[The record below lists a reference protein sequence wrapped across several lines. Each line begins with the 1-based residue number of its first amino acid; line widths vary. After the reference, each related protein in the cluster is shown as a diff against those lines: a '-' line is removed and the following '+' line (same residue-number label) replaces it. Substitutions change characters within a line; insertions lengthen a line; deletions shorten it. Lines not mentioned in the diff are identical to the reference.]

1 VKSKPLK
8 ELCDYFG
15 DGDWIESKDQSETGF
30 RLIQTGNIGVGQ
42 FKDRLDKSRWI
53 SEDTFGRLRCT
64 EIFEG
69 DVLISR
75 LPDPVGRACLIPKL
89 SDRAITAVDC
99 SIVRFKADE
108 LMPEFFI
115 YYTQS
120 PAYANAIQP
129 LISGATRE
137 RVSRERLGTV
147 PVPILPMESQKEIVS
162 RLDEIYEEISV
173 IETQL
178 ATQQNVIEEL
188 TSSIIGGILS
198 PSDSSALTDY
208 RLGDICKVDWGNTKL
223 TKSSYTDGGLFA
235 AVSAAGVDGRIG
247 HAEHEAYTPVL
258 SAIGAKCGRMFL
270 PTEDFTA
277 IKNTITLTPKKEIV
291 GSAYLFRLLQAVEL
305 PKRGAGQPFIS
316 KGDIQKFEV
325 KILPRENQ
333 DAAMDEVDSA
343 LEMIREMSSS
353 LNQKHILL
361 TELKNSI
368 LTEAFAS

>member
-1 VKSKPLK
+1 MKLKALK
-8 ELCDYFG
+8 EFCDYFG
-15 DGDWIESKDQSETGF
+15 DGDWIESKDQSATGI

-53 SEDTFGRLRCT
+53 SDATFARLRCT

-75 LPDPVGRACLIPKL
+75 LPEPVGRACLIPML

-99 SIVRFKADE
+99 SIVRFKLDE
-108 LMPEFFI
+108 LLPEFFI

-129 LISGATRE
+129 LISGTTRE

-147 PVPILPMESQKEIVS
+147 PVPNLPIESQQEIVA
-162 RLDEIYEEISV
+162 RLDEIYKEISV
-173 IETQL
+173 IEGQL
-178 ATQQNVIEEL
+178 ASQHTGIEEL

-198 PSDSSALTDY
+198 PSDSAALTDY
-208 RLGDICKVDWGNTKL
+208 RLGEICKVDWGNTKL
-223 TKSSYTDGGLFA
+223 TKRSYTDGGPFA

-277 IKNTITLTPKKEIV
+277 IKNTITLTPKKEV
-291 GSAYLFRLLQAVEL
+291 VASAYLFRLLQAVDL

-316 KGDIQKFEV
+316 KGDIEKFEV
-325 KILPRENQ
+325 RILPRENQ
-333 DAAMDEVDSA
+333 DGAMDEVDSA
-343 LEMIREMSSS
+343 LQMIRNMSDS
-353 LNQKHILL
+353 LNEKLRLL